1 VLDSDDASDKPEK
14 PGRKKSRVEK
24 NEISVSGQVAGNV
37 LIPGSASCGTSV
49 HVAEWIKKRF
59 NSKKRQ
65 VAGKKRLVGE
75 TVSY

>member
-1 VLDSDDASDKPEK
+1 V
-14 PGRKKSRVEK
+14 
-24 NEISVSGQVAGNV
+24 VAGNV

-59 NSKKRQ
+59 NAKKRR

-75 TVSY
+75 AVPY